1 MVDAKDGPP
10 TRLRV
15 RVQARA
21 SRTDLAGLDPDG
33 RLRVRVKSAPVD
45 GSANRELLRFLG
57 KKVLRVAPSSLELVS
72 GLASRDKVILVTGMS
87 WGTLDTALKRHLEG

>member
-1 MVDAKDGPP
+1 MVDAKNGPP

-21 SRTDLAGLDPDG
+21 SRTELAGIDPDG

-72 GLASRDKVILVTGMS
+72 GHASRDKVILVSGMS
-87 WGTLDTALKRHLEG
+87 QGTIEALVKRHLRG